1 MFFLELNCNNNTI
14 KVTENN
20 CKIIPDI
27 IKIKLEAQ
35 PGMALSV
42 NKNLNQKGKTRTM
55 REFKE

>member
-14 KVTENN
+14 RVTENN

-42 NKNLNQKGKTRTM
+42 KI
-55 REFKE
+55 F

>member
-1 MFFLELNCNNNTI
+1 MR
-14 KVTENN
+14 VTENN

-42 NKNLNQKGKTRTM
+42 KI
-55 REFKE
+55 F